1 VFVRSLLAV
10 ALGVAVC
17 TGIAAAAGMSAE
29 ELAPYLE
36 PQTLVDVGGHKINLY
51 CTGQGSPTVVLDAG
65 EAETMYTWRKVQPAV
80 AKLTRVCSYDRAGMG
95 FSTDGPLPRDAS
107 AVVTDLHNALRRA
120 HIAPPYVLV
129 GHSIAGL
136 YAPLFADRYPRDVAG
151 MVLVDPSFPN
161 QKQALQAV
169 SPTMKRMD
177 ALGDSAFDACYQA
190 ALHGNLG
197 LDHGSEANA
206 PCGFPP
212 NAAAA
217 LKAGCEKN
225 GAAWCRLENL
235 QFSRLVRPGF
245 WLSLGSED
253 KASDATDSAE
263 LLKEQRSYGS
273 MPLTVLTAAN
283 DTDEPDPIPPAEM
296 REVQRA
302 WSAGHERL
310 AQLSSA
316 GTHSVVAKSGHFIQ
330 LDQPAAVTAA
340 IENVVN
346 AGKTHLR

>member
-1 VFVRSLLAV
+1 MRRLVRLLAV
-10 ALGVAVC
+10 ALGVAACAGV
-17 TGIAAAAGMSAE
+17 AAAAAPTAE
-29 ELAPYLE
+29 ELAPYLQ

-51 CTGQGSPTVVLDAG
+51 CSGQGSPTVVLDAG
-65 EAETMYTWRKVQPAV
+65 EAETMYTWRRVQPGI
-80 AKLTRVCSYDRAGMG
+80 AKFTRVCSYDRASMG

-107 AVVTDLHNALRRA
+107 AMVTDLHTALQRA

-136 YAPLFADRYPRDVAG
+136 YAPLYADRYPQEVAG

-161 QKQALQAV
+161 QKQALQTA
-169 SPTMKRMD
+169 SPTMKRME
-177 ALGDSAFDACYQA
+177 ALGNSANTACYQA

-197 LDHGSEANA
+197 LEHGSEANA

-217 LKAGCEKN
+217 QKAACEKN
-225 GAAWCRLENL
+225 GAAWCQL
-235 QFSRLVRPGF
+235 QHLVYSRLVRPGF
-245 WLSLGSED
+245 WVALGSED
-253 KASDATDSAE
+253 EASDATDSAE
-263 LLKEQRSYGS
+263 LLKEQRSYGA

-283 DTDEPDPIPPAEM
+283 DTDEAAPIPPAEM
-296 REVQRA
+296 REVQRV
-302 WSAGHERL
+302 WSAGHERI
-310 AQLSSA
+310 AHLSSA

-330 LDQPAAVTAA
+330 LERPAVVTAA

-346 AGKTHLR
+346 AAKH

>member
-1 VFVRSLLAV
+1 MRRLLELVAV
-10 ALGVAVC
+10 ALGVAAC
-17 TGIAAAAGMSAE
+17 TGVAAAAVMSAD
-29 ELAPYLE
+29 ELAPYLQ

-65 EAETMYTWRKVQPAV
+65 EAETMFTWRKVQPAV
-80 AKLTRVCSYDRAGMG
+80 AKFTRVCSYDRASMG
-95 FSTDGPLPRDAS
+95 FSTDGSLPRDSRAMVS
-107 AVVTDLHNALRRA
+107 DLHTALQRA

-136 YAPLFADRYPRDVAG
+136 YAPLFADRYPREVAG

-161 QKQALQAV
+161 QKQALDAA
-169 SPTMKRMD
+169 SPTMRRMD
-177 ALGDSAFDACYQA
+177 ALANGAFTACYQA
-190 ALHGNLG
+190 ALHGKLG
-197 LDHGSEANA
+197 LEHGSEANA

-225 GAAWCRLENL
+225 GAAWCQLQHLER
-235 QFSRLVRPGF
+235 SRYVRPGF
-245 WLSLGSED
+245 WLALGSED
-253 KASDATDSAE
+253 QASDATDSAE
-263 LLKEQRSYGS
+263 LIKEQRSYGA

-283 DTDEPDPIPPAEM
+283 DTDEPNPIPAAEM

-302 WSAGHERL
+302 WSAGHERI
-310 AQLSSA
+310 ARLSSA
-316 GTHSVVAKSGHFIQ
+316 GTHTVVAKSGHFIQ
-330 LDQPAAVTAA
+330 LDQPAVVTAA

-346 AGKTHLR
+346 AGKH